1 MNRETVTVI
10 ETDGPLFAVSG
21 VRGQN
26 IANRRKID
34 KFAPSFPNFNK
45 IFGMFPLISIIMYE
59 RIFDIREQL
68 DEAMFLFGARQVG
81 KSTLL
86 QRVFTDAV
94 YYDLLIPG
102 IRKSFKRNPD
112 LFREA
117 LSSKPAGTLVIVD
130 EIQKVPELL
139 DLVHWL
145 MVNKGLRFILS
156 GSSARKLKQSGAN
169 TLGGRAEPRTL
180 YPLVW
185 PEVTDFQID
194 KAVQNGMIPRHYLA
208 EDATDRIEAYV
219 EVYIKEEIREEA
231 FVQDIDAFERFME
244 VAAISDGEMLNYSNI
259 ATDCGVS
266 AKTVKSY
273 FQILYDTLLGY
284 EIPAYRNVIKRRI
297 VQTPKFYYFD
307 VGLANFLMGRHSLKR
322 GSGDYGHAFEHF
334 VMQEIIA
341 YRGYRRRREEI
352 SYWHTY
358 THQEVDAVIG
368 DGKVAI
374 EIKSCE
380 LVKTKHKS
388 GLKAFKD
395 EHSDCRLIL
404 VSLDSISRISG
415 DVELLYVTD
424 FLKMLWNG
432 EIF

>member
-1 MNRETVTVI
+1 
-10 ETDGPLFAVSG
+10 
-21 VRGQN
+21 
-26 IANRRKID
+26 
-34 KFAPSFPNFNK
+34 
-45 IFGMFPLISIIMYE
+45 MYD
-59 RIFDIREQL
+59 RIFDVEHQL

-86 QRVFTDAV
+86 QSRFKDAA

-102 IRKSFKRNPD
+102 VRKSFKRNPD

-117 LSSKPAGTLVIVD
+117 LASKPSGTLVIVD

-156 GSSARKLKQSGAN
+156 GSSARKLKKSGAN
-169 TLGGRAEPRTL
+169 TLGGRAQPRTL

-185 PEVTDFQID
+185 KEVTDFQLD
-194 KAVQNGMIPRHYLA
+194 RAVQNGMIPRHYLVG
-208 EDATDRIEAYV
+208 DATDRLEAYV
-219 EVYIKEEIREEA
+219 DVYIKEEILDEA
-231 FVQDIDAFERFME
+231 AVQDIDAFERFME
-244 VAAISDGEMLNYSNI
+244 VAAISDGEMLNYANI

-284 EIPAYRNVIKRRI
+284 EIPAYRKVVKRKV
-297 VQTPKFYYFD
+297 VQTSKFYYFD
-307 VGLANFLMGRHSLKR
+307 VGLANYLMGRHTLKR
-322 GSGDYGHAFEHF
+322 GTDEYGHAFEHY

-341 YRGYRRRREEI
+341 YRGYYRRKENI

-358 THQEVDAVIG
+358 NDQEVDAVIG
-368 DGKVAI
+368 DAKVAI
-374 EIKSCE
+374 EIKSSE
-380 LVKTKHKS
+380 QVKTCHKA

-395 EHSDCRLIL
+395 EHPDCRLIL
-404 VSLDSISRISG
+404 VSNDPITRLSG
-415 DVELLYVTD
+415 EVELVNVAD
-424 FLKMLWNG
+424 FLRMLWNSD
-432 EIF
+432 IF